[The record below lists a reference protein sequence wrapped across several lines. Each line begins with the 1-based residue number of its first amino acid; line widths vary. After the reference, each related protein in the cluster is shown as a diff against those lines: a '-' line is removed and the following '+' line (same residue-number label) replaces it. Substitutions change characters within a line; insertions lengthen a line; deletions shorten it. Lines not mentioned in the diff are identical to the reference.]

1 MGRKGDSLGSLVISV
16 LWRSYFFWV
25 IESWSDGSFSFEKC
39 ASVKLM
45 IPPIRHPLS
54 SPNFALRH
62 IRVLM
67 NVLIKQADK
76 LGVKVLYDLTESV

>member
-1 MGRKGDSLGSLVISV
+1 
-16 LWRSYFFWV
+16 
-25 IESWSDGSFSFEKC
+25 
-39 ASVKLM
+39 M

-67 NVLIKQADK
+67 DVPIKQADK
-76 LGVKVLYDLTESV
+76 FGVKVLYDLTESV